1 MPRVVAIG
9 LDAVEPSYLEELVDR
24 GDLPALARLRAAAAR
39 VRLVTEGPYR
49 AEYPWTEFVTGRG
62 ARSVGYWSTVAF
74 DPATYGFATIGAA
87 SVEPFYALGPGR
99 RVIALDVP
107 HSRLS
112 ERLHGA
118 QVIGWGA
125 HDPEFPR
132 SSRPAGLLAALER
145 EHGVHPGLPI
155 EYAGTWHQADFL
167 ARYTDALVEGTSR
180 RVGVVRSLLGEVPDW
195 ELLVLT
201 LSEAHT
207 AGHYMWHGV
216 DPNSPVHH
224 APSASVGASCLRA
237 IHQAMDRTISDMV
250 EEVSRVAPDAVFV
263 VFSIK
268 GMATADAD
276 LLSPALV
283 PELFHRLTFGRPL
296 LRASGD
302 GVLRPPIVPAADV
315 QPIAELRR
323 AFADGP
329 RGRVVRALRGRVP
342 RFVRRL
348 RALARRR
355 RALARRRRR
364 PHEPPAPTYDHLPI
378 HELVPQSPGMHWHG
392 ATWYQRHWPRM
403 PAFVIPSYSD
413 VHVRINLQGRE
424 RDGVVPR
431 EEYDDACDRVEAILR
446 ACTNPRTGRPIVR
459 HVTRLRAPDPCAVDG
474 PSADLV
480 VECVEPVDVLVHPE
494 AGTIGPF
501 AYPRTGS
508 HTPNGL
514 AWFAGGDIAA
524 GDLGV
529 RPALDLAP
537 TLLTLLGASTDGCEG
552 EAIGLGTT
560 GRAVKLET
568 SA

>member
-1 MPRVVAIG
+1 
-9 LDAVEPSYLEELVDR
+9 
-24 GDLPALARLRAAAAR
+24 
-39 VRLVTEGPYR
+39 
-49 AEYPWTEFVTGRG
+49 
-62 ARSVGYWSTVAF
+62 
-74 DPATYGFATIGAA
+74 
-87 SVEPFYALGPGR
+87 
-99 RVIALDVP
+99 
-107 HSRLS
+107 
-112 ERLHGA
+112 
-118 QVIGWGA
+118 VIGWGA

-167 ARYTDALVEGTSR
+167 ASYTDALVEGTSR
-180 RVGVVRSLLGEVPDW
+180 RVGVVRSLLREVPDW
-195 ELLVLT
+195 DLLVLT

-216 DPNSPVHH
+216 DPGSPVHD

-237 IHQAMDRTISDMV
+237 IHQAMDRTIGDVV
-250 EEVSRVAPDAVFV
+250 EEVSRVAPGTVFV

-283 PELFHRLTFGRPL
+283 PELFHRLTFGRSA
-296 LRASGD
+296 LRAPGE
-302 GVLRPPIVPAADV
+302 GTLPPPIVPTADQ

-323 AFADGP
+323 AFADGL
-329 RGRVVRALRGRVP
+329 RARVVRALRGCVP
-342 RFVRRL
+342 PVVRRL

-355 RALARRRRR
+355 RT
-364 PHEPPAPTYDHLPI
+364 PHESAAPTYDHLPI
-378 HELVPQSPGMHWHG
+378 DDLVPHLPGMHWHG
-392 ATWYQRHWPRM
+392 ATWYARHWPRM
-403 PAFVIPSYSD
+403 PAFVVPSYSD

-424 RDGVVPR
+424 RDGVVPSG
-431 EEYDDACDRVEAILR
+431 EYDDACDRVEAILR

-459 HVTRLRAPDPCAVDG
+459 HVTRVRASDPCAADG

-529 RPALDLAP
+529 RPALDLPP

-552 EAIGLGTT
+552 EAIWLRTT
-560 GRAVKLET
+560 GRASQLEP